1 MHLRNFDGDS
11 ACSHIVS
18 DAEFCACHTNV
29 SVPDMFWMMTR
40 GENLIDEAAALHR
53 RARMLISVP
62 IIVLGSHLAI
72 TVADNV
78 PKFDIARGCRL
89 DNTASSGL
97 TEEQPLRKCVSDEQ
111 QALQQLQTQWSQFSE
126 SDRATCTT
134 TATSDDTPSYVE
146 LLTCLQEAKEVR
158 GQSKK

>member
-1 MHLRNFDGDS
+1 
-11 ACSHIVS
+11 
-18 DAEFCACHTNV
+18 
-29 SVPDMFWMMTR
+29 
-40 GENLIDEAAALHR
+40 
-53 RARMLISVP
+53 MLISVP
-62 IIVLGSHLAI
+62 IIILGSHLAI

-97 TEEQPLRKCVSDEQ
+97 TEEQPMRKCVSDEQ

-126 SDRATCTT
+126 FDRATCTT
-134 TATSDDTPSYVE
+134 TANSDDTPSYVE

-158 GQSKK
+158 GQSRK